1 MMAQNIIACEG
12 GQLSIM
18 MIRGSSG
25 GKSIEIMESFTGS
38 MDPLQLF
45 AGSVERLSHIGF
57 METFKGKLTMLKY
70 YEEYYESV
78 ELIK

>member
-1 MMAQNIIACEG
+1 
-12 GQLSIM
+12 
-18 MIRGSSG
+18 
-25 GKSIEIMESFTGS
+25 
-38 MDPLQLF
+38 
-45 AGSVERLSHIGF
+45 